1 MRMNFSL
8 PLFHCATKFAEWIFM
23 VQPEKKNNNNKI
35 ANSRNQPVLV
45 VSKSAGGLGIE
56 CREKSRVCKKKVG
69 KVLCKHRNLHTYWFS
84 HFSLHFTA
92 AQFDSW
98 DVTSSIENIMKQWMK
113 RSIIRSG
120 LRVDLTCV
128 CDRMCRTM
136 QTAPTDIASRWRTYC
151 VCIFNS
157 NDNIIRLLPWMHRA
171 RIVSRPSN
179 SYCVSLTTTENSQS
193 KTLYGGEMTRQSR
206 WGKKYD
212 KLKVSQRCGPRL
224 QLSNW
229 TSHCG

>member
-1 MRMNFSL
+1 MWRKELSL
-8 PLFHCATKFAEWIFM
+8 
-23 VQPEKKNNNNKI
+23 Q
-35 ANSRNQPVLV
+35 
-45 VSKSAGGLGIE
+45 
-56 CREKSRVCKKKVG
+56 KKKVG

-92 AQFDSW
+92 AQCDSW

-136 QTAPTDIASRWRTYC
+136 QAALTDIASRWRTFC

-171 RIVSRPSN
+171 RIVSRPSD

-193 KTLYGGEMTRQSR
+193 NSLYGGEMTRHR
-206 WGKKYD
+206 WGKKIWQIKSLTTFRSSTSSI
-212 KLKVSQRCGPRL
+212 KLDFTLWIIFRISPFVWQHKPARASRVSCVLFSRKDDEFYIIKIHISWFYRPR
-224 QLSNW
+224 Q
-229 TSHCG
+229 